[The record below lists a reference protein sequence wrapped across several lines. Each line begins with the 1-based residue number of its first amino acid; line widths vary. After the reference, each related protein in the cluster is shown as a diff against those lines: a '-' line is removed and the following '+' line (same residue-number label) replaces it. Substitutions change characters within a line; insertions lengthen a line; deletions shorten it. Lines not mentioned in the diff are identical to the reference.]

1 MLRSTAT
8 HGGRAVSKSDVLLVA
23 TLLCFGASALHAT
36 EPLAGEQ
43 LKTYC
48 KEWRSNGDDA
58 LANAC
63 SLYISGFLD
72 GATTTDPRVAENVA
86 EEINRQ
92 ETFSERA
99 IRTRVSRRLVNAGPT
114 AYAGFCVDA
123 EVPVSEVITDVVHAL
138 DAQESLSGVE
148 AQTIVYAAL
157 RENYPC
163 RPMQRE

>member
-1 MLRSTAT
+1 MSR
-8 HGGRAVSKSDVLLVA
+8 SDVVLAA
-23 TLLCFGASALHAT
+23 TLLCFGASAVHAT

-48 KEWRSNGDDA
+48 QEWRSNGDDA
-58 LANAC
+58 HASAC
-63 SLYISGFLD
+63 SFYITGFLD

-123 EVPVSEVITDVVHAL
+123 EVPVSEVITDVVDAL
-138 DAQESLSGVE
+138 DEKGDLSGVN
-148 AQTIVYAAL
+148 AQTVVYMTL
-157 RENYPC
+157 RQKYPC
-163 RPMQRE
+163 APFEG